1 MKKYFAFVLFFFLFK
16 IIIFAQNYTNL
27 NANLSIEDAV
37 KIAQEKENMGDK
49 KEATRYLNHAASV
62 CWENKNY
69 PCAIE
74 WFKKSMQLNQE
85 VGNENGV
92 LMLHNNLGMI
102 AADQKEYQN
111 AITYFEYTLAGRK
124 KTKDKVGMISSLIN
138 LSVCHNN
145 LKQYNQ
151 SVQRLEESLDYA
163 RQMNDATQ
171 MRSCYGMLAE
181 TYDKAGNGDKSRYY
195 FDLYR
200 VFHEKIQKD
209 RDNKSRSE
217 VEKSKFEAEKANLV
231 AKDLASEKKIKELE
245 LEVKEKELLNKD
257 FSLRAKDEELKDTK
271 DSNLVL
277 FSQKT
282 KAELAQIASEKE
294 KEVKNLKI
302 KQIEAQQDRQKI
314 VQYALMV
321 GVILL
326 ILFLSVLALRYREKR
341 KSNQLLN
348 QQNTA
353 ILEQQAEITQQR
365 DYIFSQNQSLAKTL
379 KQLNEKSRHV
389 TSSIEYAFRIQ
400 TAMMTNA
407 LLLKK
412 FPAHDFFILWK
423 PRDIVS
429 GDFYWIAEKD
439 DKYILA
445 VADCTGHGVPGA
457 FMSMIGDSLLNQI
470 IHDKE
475 IREPNLILDA
485 LNEGIFT
492 TLNQKD
498 TKNRDGM
505 DIALI
510 VVDSKTKILE
520 YAGANN
526 SLYYLQNNIF
536 HEIKADKFG
545 IGGTITH
552 RDGSQR
558 KFTKHTVDVSIP
570 TNFYLYSDGYSDQFG
585 GEDNRKFMS
594 KNFKE
599 LLTQIHQQP
608 AQDQRKVLNE
618 TIINW
623 MGEKENQI
631 DDILVVG
638 GKIDF
643 SL

>member
-1 MKKYFAFVLFFFLFK
+1 MKYRFVFVLCFFLFSK
-16 IIIFAQNYTNL
+16 ILFSQNYSNL
-27 NANLSIEDAV
+27 NSNLSIEDAL
-37 KIAQEKENMGDK
+37 KIAQEKENAGDK
-49 KEATRYLNHAASV
+49 KESTRYLNHAASI

-69 PCAIE
+69 ACATQ
-74 WFKKSMQLNQE
+74 WFEKSMQLNKE
-85 VGNENGV
+85 IGNENGV

-102 AADQKEYQN
+102 AADQKQYQN
-111 AITYFEYTLAGRK
+111 AIVHFDYTLTGRK

-151 SVQRLEESLDYA
+151 SIQKLEESLEYA
-163 RQMNDATQ
+163 RQMSDANQ

-181 TYDKAGNGDKSRYY
+181 TYDKAGNSDKSRYY

-200 VFHEKIQKD
+200 LFHEKVQKD
-209 RDNKSRSE
+209 RDIKARIE
-217 VEKSKFEAEKANLV
+217 VEKSKFEAEKANLI
-231 AKDLASEKKIKELE
+231 AKDLESDKKIKELE
-245 LEVKEKELLNKD
+245 LEVKERELLNKD
-257 FSLRAKDEELKDTK
+257 FSLKAKDEELKDTK
-271 DSNLVL
+271 DSNMVL

-302 KQIEAQQDRQKI
+302 KQIQSQQERQKI
-314 VQYALMV
+314 VQYALIV

-326 ILFLSVLALRYREKR
+326 ILFLSVLALRYGEKK
-341 KSNQLLN
+341 KSNKLLN
-348 QQNTA
+348 QQNVS
-353 ILEQQAEITQQR
+353 ILEQQQEITQQR
-365 DYIFSQNQSLAKTL
+365 DYIFSQNQNLAKTL
-379 KQLNEKSRHV
+379 EELHKKS
-389 TSSIEYAFRIQ
+389 TQITASIEYAFRIQ

-407 LLLKK
+407 KLLQK
-412 FPAHDFFILWK
+412 FPADDFFILWK

-429 GDFYWIAEKD
+429 GDFYWIAEKE

-475 IREPNLILDA
+475 IIEPNLILDA

-498 TKNRDGM
+498 SQNKDGM

-510 VVDSKTKILE
+510 VVDSKTKILK

-526 SLYYLQNNIF
+526 SLYYLQNDIF
-536 HEIKADKFG
+536 HEIKANKFG

-552 RDGSQR
+552 RTGEPRYFSV
-558 KFTKHTVDVSIP
+558 HEVDVSVP
-570 TNFYLYSDGYSDQFG
+570 TQFYLYSDGYADQFG
-585 GEDNRKFMS
+585 GENNRKFMS

-599 LLTQIHQQP
+599 LLTKIHHEP
-608 AQDQRKVLNE
+608 AQVQRKILNE
-618 TIINW
+618 TIMNW
-623 MGEKENQI
+623 MTHKENQI

-638 GKIDF
+638 GKINF
-643 SL
+643 